1 MAKIIAYGLILPHSI
16 TLSNTTKQKYL
27 TIPLGSS
34 LQASVLGKCLSFLT
48 FGFVR
53 PKDADGTRPSKN
65 SNIQLSPITPTS
77 IPSNSF
83 SPLPTGDVGRSELE
97 PASTLKHR
105 PYLSNFGNWLDI
117 ISVVCYWIDLALME
131 IDYNHISLFKGLGA
145 ARPLRLVG
153 IIPGTAVSMR
163 MEL

>member
-1 MAKIIAYGLILPHSI
+1 MAKIIVYGLILPHSI
-16 TLSNTTKQKYL
+16 TVSKATKQKYL

-34 LQASVLGKCLSFLT
+34 LPASVLGKCLRLLT
-48 FGFVR
+48 LGFVR
-53 PKDADGTRPSKN
+53 PKDTDGTWPSKN
-65 SNIQLSPITPTS
+65 SNIQLSPITPSS

-83 SPLPTGDVGRSELE
+83 GPLPTGDVGRSELE
-97 PASTLKHR
+97 PASMLKHR

-131 IDYNHISLFKGLGA
+131 IGYNDISLFKGLGA

-153 IIPGTAVSMR
+153 IIPGTAVSMQ
-163 MEL
+163 ME